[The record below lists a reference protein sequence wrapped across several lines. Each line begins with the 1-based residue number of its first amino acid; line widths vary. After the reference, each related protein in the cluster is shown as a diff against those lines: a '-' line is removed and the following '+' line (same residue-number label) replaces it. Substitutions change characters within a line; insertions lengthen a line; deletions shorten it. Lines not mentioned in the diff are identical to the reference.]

1 MPRPFRFG
9 MVFTHGADTDGFADL
24 ARGAEDDGFSTLLVA
39 DHLDNPMA
47 CGPLLMAAAAATSTL
62 RIGSYVYNNDLRHPA
77 VLAKEAATIDVLSG
91 GRLELGIGAGWNRP
105 EYDQAG
111 LAFDPPRTRVDRME
125 EGLGIIEALFAGGP
139 VHHDGPHYRLDGL
152 EGMPRPV
159 QEHIPILIGGGG
171 PRMMGIAARRA
182 DIVGFVPQSK
192 REGGLDQ
199 ATVPAEVMDER
210 IATLDRA
217 IADAG
222 RTDGGPERSLLVF
235 DLWRSPDE
243 VLPDEMVPPEVVET
257 SPYAL
262 VGDPFAMVDV
272 LEERRDRWG
281 FSYIVCFAGDMNVDL
296 FRAVVRKMTG

>member
-9 MVFTHGADTDGFADL
+9 VVFTHGADASGIADL
-24 ARGAEDDGFSTLLVA
+24 ARRCEDDGFSTLLVA

-47 CGPLLMAAAAATSTL
+47 CGPLLVAAAAATTTL

-91 GRLELGIGAGWNRP
+91 GRLEFGIGAGWNRE

-111 LAFDPPRTRVDRME
+111 LTFDPPRTRVDRME
-125 EGLGIIEALFAGGP
+125 ESLGMIEALFAGGP
-139 VHHDGPHYRLDGL
+139 VRHEGTHYRLDGL
-152 EGMPRPV
+152 EGMPKPV
-159 QEHIPILIGGGG
+159 QDHVPILIGGGG

-192 REGGLDQ
+192 REGGLDKE
-199 ATVPAEVMDER
+199 TVPAEVMDAR
-210 IATLDRA
+210 IATLDQA
-217 IADAG
+217 IDDAG

-235 DLWRSPDE
+235 DLWQSPDD
-243 VLPDEMVPPEVVET
+243 VTPGEMVSPELVET

-262 VGDPFAMVDV
+262 VGDRSAMIDA
-272 LEERRDRWG
+272 LHERRDRWG

-296 FRAVVRKMTG
+296 FRAVVARMTA

>member
-1 MPRPFRFG
+1 
-9 MVFTHGADTDGFADL
+9 MVFTHDADSSGFTEL
-24 ARGAEDDGFSTLLVA
+24 ARRAEDEGFSTLLVA

-47 CGPLLMAAAAATSTL
+47 CTPLLVAAAAATTTL

-77 VLAKEAATIDVLSG
+77 VLAKEAATVDVLSG
-91 GRLELGIGAGWNRP
+91 GRLEMGIGAGWNRG

-111 LAFDPPRTRVDRME
+111 LAFDPPRIRVDRMVE
-125 EGLGIIEALFAGGP
+125 SLGIIEALFAGGP
-139 VHHDGPHYRLDGL
+139 VYHEGTHYRLDGL

-159 QEHIPILIGGGG
+159 QDHIPILIGGGG

-182 DIVGFVPQSK
+182 DIVGFVPQSR

-199 ATVPAEVMDER
+199 ETVPADVMDAR

-217 IADAG
+217 IAEAG

-235 DLWRSPDE
+235 DLWRSTDE
-243 VLPDEMVPPEVVET
+243 VRPHEMVPPDVVET

-262 VGDPFAMVDV
+262 VGDTSAMIDA
-272 LEERRDRWG
+272 LDKRRDRWG
-281 FSYIVCFAGDMNVDL
+281 FSYIVCFASDMNVDL
-296 FRAVVRKMTG
+296 FRAVVRRMTRS

>member
-9 MVFTHGADTDGFADL
+9 MVFTHDADTAGFAEL
-24 ARGAEDDGFSTLLVA
+24 ARRTEDDGFSTLLVA

-91 GRLELGIGAGWNRP
+91 GRLELGIGAGWNRE

-125 EGLGIIEALFAGGP
+125 ESLGIIEALFAGGP
-139 VHHDGPHYRLDGL
+139 VHHEGPHYRLNGL
-152 EGMPRPV
+152 EGLPRPV
-159 QEHIPILIGGGG
+159 QDHIPILIGGGG

-199 ATVPAEVMDER
+199 ETVPAEVMDER

-222 RTDGGPERSLLVF
+222 GRTAVPSARCSSSISGDRRMRSCPTR
-235 DLWRSPDE
+235 WCRPRSSRRRPTRWSAIRPRWSTCSKS
-243 VLPDEMVPPEVVET
+243 VATAGASRT
-257 SPYAL
+257 SCA
-262 VGDPFAMVDV
+262 
-272 LEERRDRWG
+272 
-281 FSYIVCFAGDMNVDL
+281 S
-296 FRAVVRKMTG
+296 RAT